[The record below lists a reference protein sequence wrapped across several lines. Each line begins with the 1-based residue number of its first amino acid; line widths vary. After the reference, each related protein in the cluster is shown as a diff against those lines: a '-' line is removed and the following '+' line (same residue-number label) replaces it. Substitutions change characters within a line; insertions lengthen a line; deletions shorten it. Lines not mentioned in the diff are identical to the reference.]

1 MEKIIEKDGEE
12 VKLNKDIIRSNPP
25 QQELRRMKG
34 PNNIIIDGIKTKRR
48 RLSKKERKALKHI
61 NKQNKL
67 KMNNDK
73 SIRVNSIVSFGQGI
87 DEDIEGEEERTR
99 LECMKSYDAVD
110 IPKEPST
117 DLVSR
122 CQNTKGNNA
131 NTEAVDAEG
140 GCRTLGKW
148 FPNAIVMKT
157 ISYTNT
163 GQLISN
169 MRSKK
174 EQQGN
179 QLKEGTIVKDPRS
192 SLVLFYQYT
201 TSDSDDENNGENRA
215 QKWDRRELQLLITY
229 LSTIARHRNIGG
241 RIRVAPEGV
250 NATLSAVD
258 TENCTAEAAL
268 RHLAED
274 LRRFDVRIFSRTDFK
289 FFDDLP
295 ADRHFKEFKI
305 LPVQELVFYNIS
317 EDDAPLNG
325 RNKNNLTEINSK
337 VTRGSGGGIHLDAKQ
352 YHEMLQKDNTVVID
366 VRNNYEILLGRFDGQ
381 QQQNQEKSKSKNKE
395 EKLSSITGGGGA
407 QYIDPKMR
415 KSTDFKSWLATPETQ
430 QKLSKKTVLMY
441 CTGGIRCERASAY
454 LKTQMGDQV
463 EGVYQLKG
471 GIERYLKTFKDGG
484 FWRGKNFV
492 FDKREAVSVDNPHG
506 DGGVLRKD
514 EIKNRK
520 RKRQQQT
527 NENNSAFLLAKC
539 CVCQDLWDRYVG
551 KKKCLTCG
559 VPVLM
564 CEKCMS
570 LKPDKTSGME
580 LKVRCPLCV
589 EENITVLA
597 KEVEFT
603 ANGIKNKAVTAAAIN
618 RTEKFSLRPDRDDSS
633 NKAETTEKE
642 DKANK
647 VVCQTGK
654 AANSVLKWG
663 GGHATEKKKF
673 KKINRRLCQFGANCF
688 RNDCFF
694 YHPERKPNSKN

>member
-1 MEKIIEKDGEE
+1 MKRNEENRGEE
-12 VKLNKDIIRSNPP
+12 MELDGDIMRRNP
-25 QQELRRMKG
+25 QQESRA
-34 PNNIIIDGIKTKRR
+34 NNIISDSIETKRKR
-48 RLSKKERKALKHI
+48 MSKKERKALKHM
-61 NKQNKL
+61 NKQKRLEL
-67 KMNNDK
+67 KNEK
-73 SIRVNSIVSFGQGI
+73 SIRMNSIKNSGEGI
-87 DEDIEGEEERTR
+87 DEDVEAEEERTR
-99 LECMKSYDAVD
+99 VECMKSYDAVD

-117 DLVSR
+117 DVVSQR
-122 CQNTKGNNA
+122 QHTKGNDV
-131 NTEAVDAEG
+131 NTQVVDAEG

-148 FPNAIVMKT
+148 FPNAMVMKT

-169 MRSKK
+169 VRSQK
-174 EQQGN
+174 EQQRN
-179 QLKEGTIVKDPRS
+179 QWKEEDLIVKNPRS

-201 TSDSDDENNGENRA
+201 TSDNDNIDVDHSENRGK
-215 QKWDRRELQLLITY
+215 KWDRRQLQLLITY

-258 TENCTAEAAL
+258 TQKCTAEATL

-274 LRRFDVRIFSRTDFK
+274 LRRFDRRVFSRTDFK

-305 LPVQELVFYNIS
+305 LPVQELVFYDIG
-317 EDDAPLNG
+317 EDDAPLNTKN
-325 RNKNNLTEINSK
+325 RNNVAEISSK
-337 VTRGSGGGIHLDAKQ
+337 MAHGSGGGIHLDAKE

-366 VRNNYEILLGRFDGQ
+366 VRNNYETILGRFDGQ
-381 QQQNQEKSKSKNKE
+381 QQQNQDQSKCSESQKDG
-395 EKLSSITGGGGA
+395 KLSSVRSGGA
-407 QYIDPKMR
+407 EYIDPKMR

-430 QKLSKKTVLMY
+430 QKLSNKTVLMY
-441 CTGGIRCERASAY
+441 CTGGIRCERASSY
-454 LKTQMGDQV
+454 LKAQMGDQV
-463 EGVYQLKG
+463 EEVYQLKG

-506 DGGVLRKD
+506 DGGVLRKQ
-514 EIKNRK
+514 ERKNQK
-520 RKRQQQT
+520 RKRQQEQS
-527 NENNSAFLLAKC
+527 EDNSTFILAKC
-539 CVCQDLWDRYVG
+539 CVCGDPWDRYVG

-570 LKPDKTSGME
+570 LKPDKTPGME
-580 LKVRCPLCV
+580 LKVRCPICL

-603 ANGIKNKAVTAAAIN
+603 ENGIKNKAFTATTKANHAG
-618 RTEKFSLRPDRDDSS
+618 EFSVGLDRDDSS
-633 NKAETTEKE
+633 DKYERSKKE
-642 DKANK
+642 DKADK
-647 VVCQTGK
+647 ALCHSGK

-663 GGHATEKKKF
+663 GGHATEKKKL
-673 KKINRRLCQFGANCF
+673 KKINRRLCQFGSNCY
-688 RNDCFF
+688 RKDCFF
-694 YHPERKPNSKN
+694 YHPERKPS